1 MTAVREFPAS
11 IKRGRPA
18 FTPTDEQRRM
28 VEAMTGYGIPQG
40 DIARVIGIDDE
51 TLRLRF
57 REELDTG
64 TAKANTRVA
73 EFLFEQA
80 TGQRGEGSGSVA
92 AAIFWMKSRA
102 RWKETNAT
110 EHSGPDGKPIE
121 IADQSAEI
129 ERRRIAA
136 RALLDETFGRD
147 GRPD

>member
-1 MTAVREFPAS
+1 MPSERRANNVANALTRMGVPRQQMAVS
-11 IKRGRPA
+11 
-18 FTPTDEQRRM
+18 
-28 VEAMTGYGIPQG
+28 
-40 DIARVIGIDDE
+40 
-51 TLRLRF
+51 
-57 REELDTG
+57 EELDTG

-110 EHSGPDGKPIE
+110 EHSGPDGRPIE
-121 IADQSAEI
+121 VADQSAEI

-136 RALLDETFGRD
+136 RALLD
-147 GRPD
+147 